1 MPRLEYNER
10 RQNLTRDSDWHF
22 FGIWLHSALQ
32 WSSIYIND
40 NWWTFEQQQQHTSH
54 TTWESTL
61 SILAT
66 AATHD
71 NPIRIGFVYKEENI
85 SMWNRGNIIFSN
97 PPTTVPKVGQWKY
110 KVKIQ
115 AARAFFNSWII
126 PKTILWILNNLRRL
140 SHASLNQFLSV
151 LVRSCRSLFYVFSVQ
166 HHNHSGKTVVSVGI
180 RHNFPCD
187 RISWWKFSNSK
198 VYRTY
203 LSESIFAAKEYK
215 WQTYGQ
221 KVRKIVRK
229 VKKITFP
236 APRPQHFL
244 QRVWKRFQNGG
255 EEGVPD
261 SLLHHHCLQVFRF
274 ILRHVLRHVCRY
286 ILLFWTGAKKQN

>member
-151 LVRSCRSLFYVFSVQ
+151 LVRSCRSLFYILSVQ
-166 HHNHSGKTVVSVGI
+166 HHNHSGKSVVSAGI

-187 RISWWKFSNSK
+187 RIFKFKSVQNLFIW
-198 VYRTY
+198 VY
-203 LSESIFAAKEYK
+203 LCCK
-215 WQTYGQ
+215 
-221 KVRKIVRK
+221 
-229 VKKITFP
+229 
-236 APRPQHFL
+236 
-244 QRVWKRFQNGG
+244 RV
-255 EEGVPD
+255 
-261 SLLHHHCLQVFRF
+261 
-274 ILRHVLRHVCRY
+274 
-286 ILLFWTGAKKQN
+286 